1 MITESVVLGND
12 DLIQL
17 ELDPASRSF
26 RLREMYWN
34 KTHNKALIRKQVVG
48 SGENTLTGHAEDF
61 AALLEASDPFIQ
73 PDELIV
79 GCCLAIPQNG
89 GSVARRNQR
98 KMNQI
103 ASEQNSIDLGYYNS
117 HYPPGYET
125 ILRMGLAGIRDH
137 ARERLLAETDAE
149 KRDFLR
155 AVEISYDAACRY
167 VERHA
172 EYADEMAASEQDP
185 RRKQE
190 LERISSVCRELAT
203 ARPTSF
209 HTALQ
214 LLQFTRIFGGRGCI
228 GRFDQWMYPFYKS
241 DIEEGKL
248 TDQEAQ
254 ELLEC
259 LWIKLNEFAGNNDS
273 LRNIAL
279 AGQTRDGED
288 ACNELT
294 YMCLEASAKLMLPEP
309 KLNVRFFPGSPRRL
323 LLECCRVLAKGAN
336 ILSIFNDEVVIP
348 AMSRLGIPIED
359 VRDYCNDGCSELI
372 MGGRGTIS
380 FQVHDSLTALRETVL
395 QAVGAGLKPAR
406 TNYGTFDDVMA
417 DFKSRLARFMPKGR
431 GRDQAVTFPYF
442 AASIQDCLEKA
453 SPRGARY
460 SIWGTIL
467 AQVGNSADGLAAI
480 KKLIYEDRSLT
491 WDELI
496 AAINADYEGHEPFR
510 QMILNRAPK
519 YGNDED
525 YADEIAKEIAEYFCD
540 SVHER
545 ACNPEGYGPKWA
557 AGLMCFGLQRKKDL
571 PASPDGRRQGDP
583 TANSFSPAVG
593 MDRSGPTA
601 VLKSVGKVDL
611 TKASHGSVLDI
622 AMHTSALKDGEGLEK
637 LVALVDSF
645 LKMPCTATLQMN
657 VIDRDTLLKARENPE
672 SAEYRTLIVRVWGF
686 SAVFIE
692 LDPDLQEHV
701 LARTEHGF

>member
-1 MITESVVLGND
+1 MIVKSTLSENEE
-12 DLIQL
+12 LIQL

-34 KTHNKALIRKQVVG
+34 KTHNKALVRKQIVG
-48 SGENTLTGHAEDF
+48 SGENTLTGHAKDF

-79 GCCLAIPQNG
+79 GCSLTIPQD
-89 GSVARRNQR
+89 S
-98 KMNQI
+98 K
-103 ASEQNSIDLGYYNS
+103 SIGLGYYNS
-117 HYPPGYET
+117 HYPPGHET

-137 ARERLLAETDAE
+137 ARERLLTETDPD
-149 KRDFLR
+149 KQDFLR
-155 AVEISYDAACRY
+155 AVEISYDAACQY
-167 VERHA
+167 VEKYA
-172 EYADEMAASEQDP
+172 EYAHGMAVSEPDP
-185 RRKQE
+185 RRRDE
-190 LERISSVCRELAT
+190 LERISSVCHELVT
-203 ARPTSF
+203 GRPTSF
-209 HTALQ
+209 HAALQ
-214 LLQFTRIFGGRGCI
+214 LVQFTRIFGGRGCI
-228 GRFDQWMYPFYKS
+228 GRFDQWMYPFYKR
-241 DIEEGKL
+241 DVEEGNI
-248 TDQEAQ
+248 TEQEAQ

-309 KLNVRFFPGSPRRL
+309 KLNVRFFRRSPRRL

-348 AMSRLGIPIED
+348 ALSRLGIPIED

-380 FQVHDSLTALRETVL
+380 FQVHDSLTPLRETVL
-395 QAVGAGLKPAR
+395 QAENH
-406 TNYGTFDDVMA
+406 NYETFDDVMA
-417 DFKSRLARFMPKGR
+417 DFKSRLMRFMPEGR

-442 AASIQDCLEKA
+442 AASIEDCLEKA
-453 SPRGARY
+453 SPTGVRY

-467 AQVGNSADGLAAI
+467 AQVGNTADGLAAI
-480 KKLIYEDRSLT
+480 KKFIYEDRTLT
-491 WDELI
+491 WNELVT
-496 AAINADYEGHEPFR
+496 AIQAEYEGHEPLR
-510 QMILNRAPK
+510 RMILNRAPK
-519 YGNDED
+519 YGNDQD

-545 ACNPEGYGPKWA
+545 ACNPSGHGAKWA
-557 AGLMCFGLQRKKDL
+557 AGLMCFGLQSKRDL
-571 PASPDGRRQGDP
+571 PASPDGRRRGDP

-611 TKASHGSVLDI
+611 TRASHGSVLDMAI
-622 AMHTSALKDGEGLEK
+622 HTSALRGREGFEK

-645 LKMPCTATLQMN
+645 LRMFCTATLQMN
-657 VIDRDTLLKARENPE
+657 VIDRDTLLKARAE
-672 SAEYRTLIVRVWGF
+672 SESPEYRTLIVRVWGY
-686 SAVFIE
+686 SAVFVE
-692 LDPDLQEHV
+692 LDPALQEHV
-701 LARTEHGF
+701 LSRTEHGF